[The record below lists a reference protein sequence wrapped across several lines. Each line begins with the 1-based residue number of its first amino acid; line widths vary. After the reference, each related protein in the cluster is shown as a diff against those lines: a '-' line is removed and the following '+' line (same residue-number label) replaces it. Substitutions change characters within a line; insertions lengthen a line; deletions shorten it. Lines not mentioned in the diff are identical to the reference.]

1 MIIFS
6 VSKETHVMQVRSMH
20 KLISKLDIYSKSTNS
35 QYPMIT
41 FTSKKE
47 EHSTY
52 LCQRTM
58 KLCQI
63 RFTAQIKKNNNTTVL
78 CNGSPKTKQKQKTV
92 AYPTVDSLWGHTVY
106 EEETPCA

>member
-41 FTSKKE
+41 FTSKKRGTFNLSLPTNNE
-47 EHSTY
+47 IVSD
-52 LCQRTM
+52 
-58 KLCQI
+58 QI
-63 RFTAQIKKNNNTTVL
+63 Y
-78 CNGSPKTKQKQKTV
+78 SPDKEK
-92 AYPTVDSLWGHTVY
+92 
-106 EEETPCA
+106 